1 MEDNKLNKLRR
12 KIKYCR
18 QTSFVGFP
26 PLFRQFAVDF
36 DC

>member
-18 QTSFVGFP
+18 QTFFVGLP
-26 PLFRQFAVDF
+26 PLFRQLAVDF